1 MGVRSADDYLQQL
14 RALLPP
20 GPAWERDFAPKI
32 DALLQGAAAELA
44 RIDRRAADLL
54 DEADPVRVRELVP
67 DWERAMGLPDPC
79 LGPLQMFEG
88 RQGAVRER
96 LLAVGEQRPAYYIAI
111 AVKQG
116 YPNAFITE
124 HRAPR
129 FGRSRFGAARWGQWR
144 ANHSWTLHTGGRLR
158 GGRRFGISHWGERF
172 GANPADGLYCLIN
185 RYAPAHTVVHIDY
198 EEI

>member
-1 MGVRSADDYLQQL
+1 MGVKTADDYAEQL

-20 GPAWERDFAPKI
+20 GPAWERDTVPEVDGVLSGLAPEFA
-32 DALLQGAAAELA
+32 
-44 RIDRRAADLL
+44 RVDRRAADLL
-54 DEADPVRVRELVP
+54 AEADPVRVRELVA
-67 DWERAMGLPDPC
+67 DWERVMALPDPC
-79 LGPLQMFEG
+79 LGPAQLFED

-96 LLAVGEQRPAYYIAI
+96 LLAVGEQRPAYFVSI

-116 YPNAFITE
+116 YPNARITE

-129 FGRSRFGAARWGQWR
+129 FGRARFGRDHFGLWR
-144 ANHSWTLHTGGRLR
+144 ANHSWTLHTGGRQR
-158 GGRRFGISHWGERF
+158 AGRRFGATNWGERF

-198 EEI
+198 EEM